1 MLQGGGYITGLLHA
15 SSSSTTGLLHTPSS
29 LVRNTLGTQ
38 GITGLLH
45 TPSSLHCFPLPLP
58 PPLPPL
64 PPPPHGQKHGF
75 VTTSSEQRVRVCKV
89 WSGQRGK
96 SKRVAGG
103 RPRLSEHWSALS
115 VQAILSKVFPKEIIL
130 CADYF
135 TWEIVFLPLERAF
148 RADHL
153 RILRKGFTWELIFFL
168 SVTLISYVGNYFLKN
183 NK

>member
-64 PPPPHGQKHGF
+64 P
-75 VTTSSEQRVRVCKV
+75 TTTWAETWLCDYVFRAKSSCVQSVKRTERKEQE
-89 WSGQRGK
+89 
-96 SKRVAGG
+96 GG
-103 RPRLSEHWSALS
+103 WWEAK
-115 VQAILSKVFPKEIIL
+115 AIR
-130 CADYF
+130 A
-135 TWEIVFLPLERAF
+135 LERAL
-148 RADHL
+148 RAGHL
-153 RILRKGFTWELIFFL
+153 EQGVSKGNYFVRWLF
-168 SVTLISYVGNYFLKN
+168 YVGNCFFTIGARFPCGPSSNLEKGIYMGTYFFFKRYAY
-183 NK
+183 